1 MIDSQT
7 LVLTNEYDEATSSPM
22 QRQSLMNLIKERDKY
37 FSYYMNSIL
46 VDSLSS
52 IDKLSS
58 PSKNGVHG
66 IDNNHHAV
74 ELADWKAKL
83 RRQRQELYV

>member
-1 MIDSQT
+1 M
-7 LVLTNEYDEATSSPM
+7 VLTNEYDEANNSTM

-46 VDSLSS
+46 ADSLTSM
-52 IDKLSS
+52 DKISS
-58 PSKNGVHG
+58 PSKNGIHG

-83 RRQRQELYV
+83 RRQRQELLV